1 MVIHMAAQP
10 LVRRSYREPLLTWAT
25 NLTGT
30 VHLLEALRG
39 SPGLKAVLVVTTDK
53 VYRHSGEAR
62 AFSEDDELGGHD
74 PYSASKAAVEVAA
87 ASYAQSYF
95 DALGV
100 PVATARS
107 GNVLG
112 GGDWSEDRLGPDV
125 WRAAKSGKP
134 IVLRYPD
141 ATRPWQHV
149 LDPLA
154 GYLMFVEHLAHDA
167 KRTPRALNFGPDGRS
182 PSMTVKEV
190 VEALA
195 AALDAPR
202 SWAKAEGP
210 QPKEMEHLTLDVRKA
225 MKTLNWRPKLP
236 TADALAW
243 TADWYRRFDRGEPA
257 RALAGEQI
265 ARFRVF
271 AVTATAARLA
281 TCLAC
286 GAPMTRTV
294 VDLGLMPLA
303 NSYLPSSVPTPR
315 RTQIST
321 ACAAMRGLFA
331 RSGRSRRA
339 RRKTCFPTTPIS
351 RPIPTAG
358 SRIAATMP
366 AR

>member
-1 MVIHMAAQP
+1 MLNAQFWAAQRVLLTGHTGFKGAWLSLWLEKLGAEIFGFALAPDQTPSLYAKIEPVGRLHSIIGDLRDPDAVTSAVREARPSVVIHMAAQA

-30 VHLLEALRG
+30 VHLLEALRT

-53 VYRHSGEAR
+53 VYRHSGETR
-62 AFSEDDELGGHD
+62 AFNEADELGGHD
-74 PYSASKAAVEVAA
+74 PYSASKAAVEVAT

-95 DALGV
+95 DAMEV

-125 WRAAKSGKP
+125 WRAAKSGTP

-167 KRTPRALNFGPDGRS
+167 ARTPRALNFGPDERS
-182 PSMTVKEV
+182 PGLTVKDV
-190 VEALA
+190 VASLA
-195 AALDAPR
+195 AALSASR
-202 SWAKAEGP
+202 AWVKAKGP

-225 MKTLNWRPKLP
+225 MTTLNWRPKLA
-236 TADALAW
+236 TAEALAW
-243 TADWYRRFDRGEPA
+243 TADWYRRFDSGEPA

-265 ARFRVF
+265 TRFKS
-271 AVTATAARLA
+271 L
-281 TCLAC
+281 L
-286 GAPMTRTV
+286 
-294 VDLGLMPLA
+294 
-303 NSYLPSSVPTPR
+303 
-315 RTQIST
+315 
-321 ACAAMRGLFA
+321 
-331 RSGRSRRA
+331 
-339 RRKTCFPTTPIS
+339 
-351 RPIPTAG
+351 
-358 SRIAATMP
+358 
-366 AR
+366 

>member
-1 MVIHMAAQP
+1 MLNAQFWASQRVLLTGHTGFKGAWLSLWLEKLGAETFGFALPPDQTPSLYAKIEPVSRLHSIIGDLRDRGAVARAVGAARPSVVIHMAAQP

-30 VHLLEALRG
+30 VHLLEALRN
-39 SPGLKAVLVVTTDK
+39 SSGLRAVLVVTTDK
-53 VYRHSGEAR
+53 VYRHSGPAR
-62 AFSEDDELGGHD
+62 AFSEQDELGGRD

-95 DALGV
+95 DAMGV

-125 WRAAKSGKP
+125 WRAAKSGEP
-134 IVLRYPD
+134 IKLRYPD

-154 GYLMFVEHLAHDA
+154 GYLLFVEHLAHDA
-167 KRTPRALNFGPDGRS
+167 ARTPRALNFGPDERS

-195 AALDAPR
+195 AALGASR
-202 SWAKAEGP
+202 SWVKAEGP

-257 RALAGEQI
+257 RALVGEQI
-265 ARFRVF
+265 ARFE
-271 AVTATAARLA
+271 
-281 TCLAC
+281 
-286 GAPMTRTV
+286 
-294 VDLGLMPLA
+294 
-303 NSYLPSSVPTPR
+303 SLP
-315 RTQIST
+315 
-321 ACAAMRGLFA
+321 
-331 RSGRSRRA
+331 
-339 RRKTCFPTTPIS
+339 
-351 RPIPTAG
+351 
-358 SRIAATMP
+358 
-366 AR
+366 

>member
-1 MVIHMAAQP
+1 MLNAEFWASQRVLLTGHTGFKGAWLSLWLERLGAETFGFALAPDQTPSLYAKIEPIGRLHSIIGDLRDRDAVARAVREARPSVVIHMAAQP

-30 VHLLEALRG
+30 VHLLEALRT

-62 AFSEDDELGGHD
+62 AFSEEDELGGHD
-74 PYSASKAAVEVAA
+74 PYSASKAAVEVAV

-95 DALGV
+95 DAMGV

-125 WRAAKSGKP
+125 WRAAKSGTP

-167 KRTPRALNFGPDGRS
+167 ARTPRALNFGPDERS
-182 PSMTVKEV
+182 PSLTVKEV
-190 VEALA
+190 VDALA
-195 AALDAPR
+195 TALGASR
-202 SWAKAEGP
+202 SWLKAEGA

-243 TADWYRRFDRGEPA
+243 TADWYRRFDRGESA
-257 RALAGEQI
+257 RELAGEQI
-265 ARFRVF
+265 ARFE
-271 AVTATAARLA
+271 
-281 TCLAC
+281 
-286 GAPMTRTV
+286 
-294 VDLGLMPLA
+294 PL
-303 NSYLPSSVPTPR
+303 P
-315 RTQIST
+315 
-321 ACAAMRGLFA
+321 
-331 RSGRSRRA
+331 
-339 RRKTCFPTTPIS
+339 
-351 RPIPTAG
+351 
-358 SRIAATMP
+358 
-366 AR
+366 